1 MNKKNIFKY
10 LWYICAGGALI
21 ITILQQKNPQVYRGL
36 AATILV
42 FAGLGF
48 SLIDGKINHKRL
60 DPFYHADRKIHIRN
74 WVILISSLVLTA
86 VLVGGGYVLFFASAN
101 GIRR

>member
-10 LWYICAGGALI
+10 LRYICGGGALI
-21 ITILQQKNPQVYRGL
+21 IVILQQKNPQVYRGL

-42 FAGLGF
+42 IAGFGF
-48 SLIDGKINHKRL
+48 SLIDAKVNHRRL
-60 DPFYHADRKIHIRN
+60 NPLYHPDRKIHIRN
-74 WVILISSLVLTA
+74 WVILISSLVLTL